1 MLASDPGVFKLLL
14 EHGADPNAKN
24 YKGIFQILFDIL
36 QQIISISIL
45 MIPILM
51 L

>member
-24 YKGIFQILFDIL
+24 YKGLL
-36 QQIISISIL
+36 CRRCKL
-45 MIPILM
+45 MDNKASFCFC
-51 L
+51 